1 MRAKMIQSWQGMG
14 RLACALLIFLACKP
28 ESSPTGSLV
37 AAQDA
42 GSAPTQA
49 DAGAVTS
56 SRTTD
61 AGIPDAGIPATATSG
76 QPHTGAATRPLQR
89 VPSLKLRPVA
99 SEEAFIREHAQDE
112 GWDTSAQRLKSYW
125 HPASRAEDDRLGH
138 FILGHLSNPDEPRG
152 GEQGWMLLR
161 EHGGKLA
168 VYGPLITQQPWTPD
182 YMHKVKPVRM
192 TLKTL
197 DGHPGKLLWIQI
209 QDKLTTPL
217 DPQGERLDAK
227 TRLLDYGF
235 LVDARGG
242 FTPLAFQL
250 PEKVTQ
256 EINDETTAETT
267 LTVSFTA
274 ADRMVIT
281 AGPEGAN
288 PEQQAWIGEH
298 RIGE

>member
-1 MRAKMIQSWQGMG
+1 MIQSWQRMG
-14 RLACALLIFLACKP
+14 RLACALVILACKP
-28 ESSPTGSLV
+28 ESSPTGPRV

-42 GSAPTQA
+42 GPAPTQT

-61 AGIPDAGIPATATSG
+61 AGSPATAAASG
-76 QPHTGAATRPLQR
+76 QAQTGAAARPLQR
-89 VPSLKLRPVA
+89 VPSLKLRSVV
-99 SEEAFIREHAQDE
+99 SEEAFIRAHAQEE
-112 GWDTSAQRLKSYW
+112 GWDTSAQRLSSYW
-125 HPASRAEDDRLGH
+125 HPASRAEDAALGR
-138 FILGHLSNPDEPRG
+138 FILGHLSNPDVPRG

-161 EHGGKLA
+161 EQGGKLA

-182 YMHKVKPVRM
+182 YMHKVKPVQM
-192 TLKTL
+192 TLRTL
-197 DGHPGKLLWIQI
+197 EGYPGKLLWIQI

-217 DPQGERLDAK
+217 DPQGERLESK

-242 FTPLAFQL
+242 FIPLAFQL

-267 LTVSFTA
+267 LAVSVTA

-288 PEQQAWIGEH
+288 PEQRAWLGEH